1 MTVKIL
7 FLLSPLINLINP
19 QPFLWPFDEEGYV
32 LDYFHCSGNG
42 QSSYIP
48 TENVGSTSYSALE
61 TSPPNWGS
69 EYEFE
74 NRKIY
79 WNDIY
84 DKLEA
89 LRGRLEK
96 YNGKYNE
103 FIKYMNYL
111 EAKLRETVKD
121 KLGVENLIIEINI
134 FLRNNQQN
142 KNKKI

>member
-1 MTVKIL
+1 MTLKIL
-7 FLLSPLINLINP
+7 FLIFLISPLINLINS

-48 TENVGSTSYSALE
+48 TENIGSTSYSALE

-84 DKLEA
+84 DKLEV
-89 LRGRLEK
+89 
-96 YNGKYNE
+96 
-103 FIKYMNYL
+103 I
-111 EAKLRETVKD
+111 
-121 KLGVENLIIEINI
+121 
-134 FLRNNQQN
+134 
-142 KNKKI
+142 